1 MGFPSCCCII
11 GKYCKCWTE
20 NLRSAYCHIKLLRKI
35 LGVKKNLSNF
45 MIKKLLL
52 KDKFKRL
59 DEENEGGS
67 PFELLSKIILE
78 PEIQNVFRN
87 KIGFSSE
94 GFEILEAVEEK
105 EHPTPSTPPKKMKMA
120 AKTVGTN
127 SIMEHH
133 RLWNSIG
140 DIPAQEFYAIEEKV
154 GFTSE
159 QIQDIA
165 MAHASACKTHHHN
178 LGNAGCNFATG
189 VENNIRIEK

>member
-1 MGFPSCCCII
+1 MRHP
-11 GKYCKCWTE
+11 
-20 NLRSAYCHIKLLRKI
+20 
-35 LGVKKNLSNF
+35 V
-45 MIKKLLL
+45 
-52 KDKFKRL
+52 
-59 DEENEGGS
+59 
-67 PFELLSKIILE
+67 E

-140 DIPAQEFYAIEEKV
+140 DIPAGEFDAIEEKV

-159 QIQDIA
+159 QIQAIA
-165 MAHASACKTHHHN
+165 LTHASTCKVNHHH
-178 LGNAGCNFATG
+178 LAKASCNFATG
-189 VENNIRIEK
+189 VENNIRIAK